1 MRYFNTSGPCNP
13 QEHYTLMRPAL
24 LAEGMEKIRRGKYL
38 TLFAPRQA
46 GKTTFF
52 RLLAGEMLRTGQFI
66 PIILS
71 FENLKN
77 TSKELFYDELNHEL
91 HRELK
96 LHGLTPPRT
105 VANPVELT
113 RFFEELRGQCQN
125 LVLIIDE
132 FEGIPPEALGEL
144 LHTFRKIYHRREFY
158 ALHAL
163 MLVGVSTIAEL
174 ILSSASPFNIT
185 DEIAITYFSEAEVR
199 ELLRQYTAET
209 GQKFDEEVIRT
220 LFANTNGQ
228 PGLTCGL
235 CNYLVETLV
244 TDRTQAVTLSA
255 FYKTLKH
262 YLTERYD
269 KNILNIVQKAGAR
282 KDFMLRLLFGETA
295 VPFNVDNPD
304 ISFLYANGVVENING
319 FVEVIVPL
327 YKKRLLFAFL
337 PASNAETGYFVA
349 THEKLTAYAPPEGLN
364 LNAILQRYR
373 KYVAK
378 RGFRAFD
385 TEHLKEGAWHYSLD
399 GFINF
404 FIERLG
410 GETFVEVPLGRGRTD
425 ILILL
430 RGKKY
435 LIETKIFTDQTYFQN
450 GKEQLAEY
458 LQTADLEEGYYV
470 VFSHQ
475 HNENDV
481 LTQEE
486 IIAGKRIWTHIIQV
500 NFERPSRGRKKRAR

>member
-13 QEHYTLMRPAL
+13 QEHYTVMRAAM

-46 GKTTFF
+46 GKTTYFQ
-52 RLLAGEMLRTGQFI
+52 LLAREMRRTGDFI
-66 PIILS
+66 PIVLS

-77 TSKELFYDELNHEL
+77 ISKALFYDELNHEL

-113 RFFEELRGQCQN
+113 RFFEELRNQCHN

-132 FEGIPPEALGEL
+132 FEGIPPEALSEL
-144 LHTFRKIYHRREFY
+144 LHTFRKIYHRRELY

-174 ILSSASPFNIT
+174 IVSTASPFNIT
-185 DEIAITYFSEAEVR
+185 DEIAISYFSEAEVR
-199 ELLRQYTAET
+199 ELINQYTTET
-209 GQKFDEEVIRT
+209 GQPFDEEVIRA
-220 LFANTNGQ
+220 LYANTNGQ
-228 PGLTCGL
+228 PGLMCGL

-244 TDRTQAVTLSA
+244 TDSAQTVTMSA
-255 FYKTLKH
+255 FYKALKH

-269 KNILNIVQKAGAR
+269 KNIINIVQKAGAR
-282 KDFMLRLLFGETA
+282 KAFMLRLLFGETA

-304 ISFLYANGVVENING
+304 ISFLYAHGVVENING
-319 FVEVIVPL
+319 FAEVIVPL
-327 YKKRLLFAFL
+327 YKKRLLFAFR
-337 PASNAETGYFVA
+337 PASNGETGYFMS
-349 THEKLTAYAPPEGLN
+349 THEKLEAYASAEGLQ
-364 LNAILQRYR
+364 LNAVLQRYR
-373 KYVAK
+373 EYVTK

-385 TEHLKEGAWHYSLD
+385 TAQLKEGAWHYSLD

-425 ILILL
+425 ILILF

-458 LQTADLEEGYYV
+458 LKTADLEEGYYV
-470 VFSHQ
+470 VFSLK

-481 LTQEE
+481 LTQDE
-486 IIAGKRIWTHIIQV
+486 IIADKRIFTHIIRI
-500 NFERPSRGRKKRAR
+500 NFERPSRSRKKRAR